1 METIAGMSEQFSFP
15 GFEAPVTRAPQVKA
29 PRVERPL
36 HSLFFAMRPAP
47 VDLPRIE
54 AAASA
59 VRQQH
64 GVERGLVKAER
75 LHVTCCDLGDF
86 NAAPAQTLVDAAV
99 AVAAVLV
106 RPSFE
111 LVFDRVMR
119 FKGNRALAL
128 LADEGA
134 GEFKAFRAALGRAL
148 SQAGLGVDSGG
159 APHMTLGYGGDDV
172 SESLAK
178 PIRWT
183 AQDFVL
189 VHSLVGKGEHRHL
202 GRWPLLPPR

>member
-1 METIAGMSEQFSFP
+1 MGTIVGMSEQFSFP
-15 GFEAPVTRAPQVKA
+15 GFEAPVSRLRQARA
-29 PRVERPL
+29 PRVERPQ
-36 HSLFFAMRPAP
+36 HSLFFAIFPAP

-59 VRQQH
+59 VCRQH

-86 NAAPAQTLVDAAV
+86 NPAPPQTLVDAAV
-99 AVAAVLV
+99 AVAAVLA
-106 RPSFE
+106 RSSFE
-111 LVFDRVMR
+111 IVFDRVMR

-128 LADEGA
+128 LADNGA
-134 GEFKAFRAALGRAL
+134 EELQAFRAALGQAL
-148 SQAGLGVDSGG
+148 SQAGLGLDSGG
-159 APHMTLGYGGDDV
+159 APHMTLGYGGEDV
-172 SESLAK
+172 SESLAE

-202 GRWPLLPPR
+202 GRWPLVPQP

>member
-15 GFEAPVTRAPQVKA
+15 GFEAPASRLRQAKA

-36 HSLFFAMRPAP
+36 HSLFFAILPAL
-47 VDLPRIE
+47 VDLPRID

-59 VRQQH
+59 LRRRQ

-86 NAAPAQTLVDAAV
+86 NEAPPRTLVDAAMSV
-99 AVAAVLV
+99 SRGLAQS
-106 RPSFE
+106 SFDI
-111 LVFDRVMR
+111 VFDRVMR

-128 LADEGA
+128 LADDDAE
-134 GEFKAFRAALGRAL
+134 ELKAFRAALGQAL
-148 SQAGLGVDSGG
+148 SQADLGVDSGG
-159 APHMTLGYGGDDV
+159 TSHMTLGYGGEDV
-172 SESLAK
+172 SESLAE

-189 VHSLVGKGEHRHL
+189 AHSLVGKGEHKQL
-202 GRWPLLPPR
+202 GRWALVPN

>member
-1 METIAGMSEQFSFP
+1 MSEQFSFP
-15 GFEAPVTRAPQVKA
+15 GFDAPVSRLRQARA
-29 PRVERPL
+29 PRVERAL
-36 HSLFFAMRPAP
+36 HSLFFAILPAP
-47 VDLPRIE
+47 VDLSRID

-59 VRQQH
+59 VRQQR

-86 NAAPAQTLVDAAV
+86 NETPPQTLVDAAV
-99 AVAAVLV
+99 AVAAVLA
-106 RPSFE
+106 RSSFE
-111 LVFDRVMR
+111 IVFDRVMR

-128 LADEGA
+128 LADDGA
-134 GEFKAFRAALGRAL
+134 GELKAFRAALGQAL

-172 SESLAK
+172 SESLAD

-183 AQDFVL
+183 ARDFVL
-189 VHSLVGKGEHRHL
+189 VHSLVGKGEHRQL
-202 GRWPLLPPR
+202 GRWPLVPN